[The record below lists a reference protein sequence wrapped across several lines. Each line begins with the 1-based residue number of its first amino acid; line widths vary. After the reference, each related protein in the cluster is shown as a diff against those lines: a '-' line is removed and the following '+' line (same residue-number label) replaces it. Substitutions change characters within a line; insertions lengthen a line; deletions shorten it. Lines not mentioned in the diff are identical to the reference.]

1 MGIFDFF
8 KKKEVKTQMSIP
20 TSSVRS
26 STSKDNLFS
35 KLELEQYIATLS
47 KMGYLFQDTT
57 LLMGGRNE
65 TMKSRLFSYAG
76 ILGYYYENEYHY
88 GKMANLVDEDIAIRH
103 ALVANS
109 MRDGN
114 HKLKLVAEL
123 ANNWSDVLQVVFD
136 LQLAPNEE
144 GEKFARIK
152 SEIQAATSAFEK
164 MSGSKCREPK
174 DPRQVKPRNVK
185 S

>member
-76 ILGYYYENEYHY
+76 ILGYY
-88 GKMANLVDEDIAIRH
+88 
-103 ALVANS
+103 
-109 MRDGN
+109 
-114 HKLKLVAEL
+114 
-123 ANNWSDVLQVVFD
+123 
-136 LQLAPNEE
+136 
-144 GEKFARIK
+144 
-152 SEIQAATSAFEK
+152 
-164 MSGSKCREPK
+164 
-174 DPRQVKPRNVK
+174 
-185 S
+185 